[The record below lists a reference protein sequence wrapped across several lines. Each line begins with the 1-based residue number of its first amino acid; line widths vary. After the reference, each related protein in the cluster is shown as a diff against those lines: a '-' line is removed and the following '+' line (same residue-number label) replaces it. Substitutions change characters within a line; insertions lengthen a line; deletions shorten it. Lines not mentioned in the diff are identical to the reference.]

1 MAIVLNDISLN
12 YINDLKDSLRIK
24 SDVVNNEIKS
34 LIMAARLDLALAG
47 ITNQKINNEEDYL
60 VKNAIINYLRS
71 EFGLDNKDSEKYR
84 NSYNMMRDKM
94 AISQEY
100 MATEAENELE

>member
-1 MAIVLNDISLN
+1 MAIVLKDISPKYLKE
-12 YINDLKDSLRIK
+12 LKDSVRIV
-24 SDVVNNEIKS
+24 SSSVENEIIN
-34 LIMAARLDLALAG
+34 LAMAARLDLALAG
-47 ITNQKINNEEDYL
+47 ITNQKINDENDYL

-84 NSYNMMRDKM
+84 NSYNMIRDKM

-100 MATEAENELE
+100 TVVEAENELE